1 MKSLRHYIDE
11 RMTQLFNDTGAFF
24 AFSNSQFDE
33 KKEEGFQYVS
43 LGAGLLVPKQNAKK
57 VVDGLD
63 NITEEGIK
71 LDIEENG
78 KDAIIKR
85 ELFNFEC
92 FYTGDVSDCV
102 DSMKRYGFSQDE
114 VNEVFNRVRLE
125 EELD

>member
-11 RMTQLFNDTGAFF
+11 RITQLFNDTGAFF

-33 KKEEGFQYVS
+33 KKEEGIQYVS